1 MNKAFTFLDLTH
13 TLENGMPTF
22 PGDRPKPRII
32 TRSKTQFTI
41 SEIHLGTHYGTHIDA
56 PRHFLPDGKSIADF
70 NVDRFTGAALGLHR
84 DSAGTSPLY
93 LDDEEIEL
101 IQNLKPQWL
110 ILRTGFDRFWSQPSY
125 FLEHPYLS
133 VELAQQLIDLK
144 IKGIGGDFPSMDAAD
159 AAGQNFPIHHLLM
172 EHEVLIIEN
181 LTNLSALPTQELFH
195 LAALPLKIA
204 TDGAPARV
212 IAWF

>member
-32 TRSKTQFTI
+32 TRSETQFTI

-70 NVDRFTGAALGLHR
+70 SVDRFTGAALCLRH
-84 DSAGTSPLY
+84 DSAGSIALH
-93 LDDEEIEL
+93 LDDKDIEL
-101 IQNLKPQWL
+101 IRNFNPQWL
-110 ILRTGFDRFWSQPSY
+110 ILRTRFDRFWGKPNY
-125 FLEHPYLS
+125 FRGYPYLT
-133 VELAQQLIDLK
+133 VEFAQQIIDLK
-144 IKGIGGDFPSMDAAD
+144 IKGVGGDFPSMDAAD

-172 EHEVLIIEN
+172 EHEILIIEN
-181 LTNLSALPTQELFH
+181 LTNLGALPTQIPFH

-212 IAWF
+212 VAWF